1 MKNGKFE
8 RGINTKLTYPDLNE
22 QTSKLN
28 EQTIVIENLKKN
40 VLKMEDEIRS
50 LKYENWEIG
59 KRRDYFEKEK
69 DKNKLEVERIRKTVS
84 NWIIKLN

>member
-40 VLKMEDEIRS
+40 VLKMEKEIQS
-50 LKYENWEIG
+50 LKYQNWEVG